1 LKYSQVRSLQFIM
14 VKIIKSIN
22 PKTFLSLIL
31 GISVLARVIA
41 AIYLGNNVVALPGT
55 MDQISYHN
63 LALRVLEGHGF
74 TFNQFWWP
82 YTSANQPTAHWSY
95 LYTFYLVLVY
105 YVFGPHPMIAR
116 LIQAII
122 VGILQPF
129 LAYKIGEKIF
139 GERVGL
145 LASFFTAIYLYF
157 IYYAATLMTEPFYI
171 TAILWCLWLVIQ
183 LIDSPDVISNGTHN
197 GEIKLGFQLGLA
209 LTVAVLLRQLILLVI
224 PFLLLWIWLAR
235 WSRKQKLPLL
245 ESTLALTIL
254 ISGILPFTFFNYQR
268 FHRFV
273 LLNTNAGFAF
283 FWGNNPFYG
292 AHFQPILPT
301 ETYQQLIPVDVRNL
315 DEAAMDQELLKR
327 GIGFVISNPV
337 RYILLSIDRIPD
349 YFIFWPSPD
358 SGLLS
363 NLSRLFSFGIF
374 LPFMLYGLLLALFNH
389 SGEIQKG
396 LFTPIALLFLFTIFY
411 TTIHVLTW
419 TLIRYRL
426 PVDAVLLVF
435 AGYGVADLYQKLVH
449 RTESRAIHI

>member
-1 LKYSQVRSLQFIM
+1 M
-14 VKIIKSIN
+14 VKNIKSYSR
-22 PKTFLSLIL
+22 KTFLFWIL
-31 GISVLARVIA
+31 GVSVLARAVA
-41 AIYLGNNVVALPGT
+41 ALYLGNNVVALPGT

-74 TFNQFWWP
+74 TFSQFWWP
-82 YTSANQPTAHWSY
+82 YTAANQPTAHWSY
-95 LYTFYLVLVY
+95 LYTFFLVLVY
-105 YVFGPHPMIAR
+105 YIFGPHPIIAR

-139 GERVGL
+139 GEWVGL
-145 LASFFTAIYLYF
+145 LASFFTAIYAYF

-183 LIDSPDVISNGTHN
+183 LIDSPDVAAHRTWNNEG
-197 GEIKLGFQLGLA
+197 KLGLQLGLA
-209 LTVAVLLRQLILLVI
+209 LTIAVLLRQLIFLVI

-245 ESTLALTIL
+245 ESTVALTIL
-254 ISGILPFTFFNYQR
+254 MIVILPFTFYNYQR

-283 FWGNNPFYG
+283 FWGNDPIYG
-292 AHFQPILPT
+292 THFQPILPT

-315 DEAAMDQELLKR
+315 NEAAMDQELLKR
-327 GIGFVISNPV
+327 GIGFVISDPV
-337 RYILLSIDRIPD
+337 RYILLSISRIPE
-349 YFIFWPSPD
+349 YFKFWPSPE
-358 SGLLS
+358 SGLTS
-363 NLSRLFSFGIF
+363 NISRLFSFGIF
-374 LPFMLYGLLLALFNH
+374 LPFMLYGLLQALFNH

-396 LFTPIALLFLFTIFY
+396 LFSPIALLFLFTILY
-411 TTIHVLTW
+411 TAIHVLTW

-426 PVDAVLLVF
+426 PVDAVMLVF
-435 AGYGVADLYQKLVH
+435 AGYGVADLYRKLVH
-449 RTESRAIHI
+449 RSESRAIHI